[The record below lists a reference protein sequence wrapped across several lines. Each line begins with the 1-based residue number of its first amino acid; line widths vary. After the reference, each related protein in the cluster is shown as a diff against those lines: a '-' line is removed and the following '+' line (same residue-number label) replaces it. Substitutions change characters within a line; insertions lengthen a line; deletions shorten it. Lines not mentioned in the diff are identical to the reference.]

1 MHDKVLQSVCP
12 MPGGCNCS
20 GQLRVINRTHFQA
33 YMLCLMHSIN
43 ALIKLDIIL
52 HFIND
57 DVMLR
62 WAINLKRKE
71 SNTEL
76 NM

>member
-1 MHDKVLQSVCP
+1 MHDKVLQSVSP

-20 GQLRVINRTHFQA
+20 GQLRVLNRTHFQA
-33 YMLCLMHSIN
+33 YMLCSV
-43 ALIKLDIIL
+43 IL

-71 SNTEL
+71 SNTEP